1 MTRPDVITGPG
12 QLPRAHLRWIIFRS
26 VCGSAFAAGQHGLWP
41 GAAAWSGPPRTPSS
55 LGECDQ
61 NW

>member
-26 VCGSAFAAGQHGLWP
+26 VCGSVFAVGRRRLRPAV
-41 GAAAWSGPPRTPSS
+41 ARPRVARCTRA
-55 LGECDQ
+55 DVA
-61 NW
+61 